1 MPERVLIL
9 GGGTGGAVAAR
20 RLSQWAK
27 PGEVEVTL
35 VDRSPW
41 HEYRPSYLWVMTG
54 RREPDE
60 VRRPLAVLR
69 AQRGQRQRAGRRA

>member
-1 MPERVLIL
+1 MPERILIL

-35 VDRSPW
+35 VDQSPW

-60 VRRPLAVLR
+60 VRRPLAELE
-69 AQRGQRQRAGRRA
+69 RRWGTNVWQA